1 MTGLGFLILALL
13 FSFMIAGFV
22 FLAVFGVASIVGFGV
37 SLLLLPLRIIIWV
50 FRSMLWILGSI
61 F

>member
-1 MTGLGFLILALL
+1 MDLGFLILALL
-13 FSFMIAGFV
+13 FSFMIAGFI
-22 FLAVFGVASIVGFGV
+22 FLTVFGVATMVGFGV

-50 FRSMLWILGSI
+50 FKSMLWILSSI

>member
-1 MTGLGFLILALL
+1 VTGLDFLILALL

-50 FRSMLWILGSI
+50 FRSMLWVLSSI

>member
-1 MTGLGFLILALL
+1 MTGLDFLILALIV
-13 FSFMIAGFV
+13 SFMIAGFV
-22 FLAVFGVASIVGFGV
+22 FLIIYGVATMVGFGV

-50 FRSMLWILGSI
+50 FRSMLWILSSI

>member
-1 MTGLGFLILALL
+1 MDLGFLILALL
-13 FSFMIAGFV
+13 FSFMIAGFI
-22 FLAVFGVASIVGFGV
+22 FLTVFGVASMVGFGV

-50 FRSMLWILGSI
+50 FKNMLWILSSI